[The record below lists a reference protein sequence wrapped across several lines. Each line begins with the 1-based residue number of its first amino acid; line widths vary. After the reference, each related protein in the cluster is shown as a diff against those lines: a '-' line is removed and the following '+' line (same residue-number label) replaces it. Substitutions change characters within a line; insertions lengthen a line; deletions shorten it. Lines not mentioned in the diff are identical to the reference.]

1 MPLNSPRRKQDDGI
15 HTSYISG
22 PLGQRTQ
29 IILLDGRYERARACM
44 LGNSQ
49 WHRLEAELQK
59 PTEVRLIVS
68 CSCVVAEGVGREEA
82 GENIPE
88 ERHRLVA
95 LIDRTRAEGVMFLS
109 GDPHYS
115 D

>member
-1 MPLNSPRRKQDDGI
+1 VPLNSPRRKQDDGI